1 MAQAVSRRPLT
12 VEVWV
17 RAQASPRGICGGQSG
32 TAAGLFRVP
41 CYTVALRAHIS
52 SGGWRV
58 GPLVAAVQR
67 HSLTPL
73 TCATALQKVEFYNAA
88 FRVYS
93 MVLRHK
99 NKFRF

>member
-1 MAQAVSRRPLT
+1 MAQAVSRRPLC
-12 VEVWV
+12 
-17 RAQASPRGICGGQSG
+17 RGLGSNPGQSAWDLWWTKWHCG
-32 TAAGLFRVP
+32 RTFP
-41 CYTVALRAHIS
+41 SYTVALRAYVS
-52 SGGWRV
+52 SGGWKV

-93 MVLRHK
+93 MVLK
-99 NKFRF
+99 TQEQI